1 MDLPGIGV
9 SYWIPTGL
17 PGSLAQ
23 VSRRPTGISSAPQ
36 GRASQRCVLTSPYP
50 GSHVSTAW
58 KGDGLCLQLDG
69 LSLAG
74 SRWLDQQGPLLPL
87 GMRIRDFALPLRAPN
102 PGLAR
107 DLLPRLDG

>member
-1 MDLPGIGV
+1 MDLPRIGV

-23 VSRRPTGISSAPQ
+23 VSRGPTGISCAPQ
-36 GRASQRCVLTSPYP
+36 GRARQGCVLANPCQ
-50 GSHVSTAW
+50 GSHVSKAW
-58 KGDGLCLQLDG
+58 KGDGVRVPLDG
-69 LSLAG
+69 LSLVL
-74 SRWLDQQGPLLPL
+74 SRRLDQPGPLLPL
-87 GMRIRDFALPLRAPN
+87 GMRIRDLALPLRAPN